1 MDFSAEHC
9 RKSLDFAPAGDD
21 ASSGE
26 SGTSDRSSSSISHF
40 NEKLGDD
47 DHNVRL
53 DVKEILRRKLQR
65 KLKSMLTEVDVLKK
79 WHSELSVMGFS

>member
-26 SGTSDRSSSSISHF
+26 SGISDRSSSSISYF

-47 DHNVRL
+47 DHVVRF
-53 DVKEILRRKLQR
+53 DVKEILRRKLQGENKVHVR
-65 KLKSMLTEVDVLKK
+65 
-79 WHSELSVMGFS
+79 